1 MLLGKYTLKIMKAIK
16 RFILLAIVLHV
27 FFANAQIKEVS
38 TGPEVQDDILST
50 FRMNQNIH
58 NLPKDEV
65 AQDKL
70 IQKYIDGGYGGFAV
84 NVSYNDYLTT
94 SGMETFKT
102 FCDKAKKAGLELWLY
117 DEQGYPSGNAG
128 GRVMNKNPAWESMG
142 IFKQD
147 TIVSGGTLDYLVPPG
162 QVIKAISIR
171 HTDTL
176 NLISHIEN
184 GRLKYNFPVGE
195 SKLIVF
201 SKAPLY
207 ESFQASRNP
216 GIPKGILTSHYP
228 SLMIP
233 EVTES
238 FLQITHEAYINLLG
252 EDLGQYF
259 ASTFTDEPSLMAVS
273 FPLQPWS
280 VIPWAEVLSETM
292 ETRYGYRPEDRLME
306 LFEDAGTVGQQLR
319 YQYFHTVSHLVSTNY
334 FKRIKTWCNEHN
346 LKSGGHL
353 LLEESMMAH
362 VPLYGDIMACF
373 REMDAPGID
382 ALSNLPENT
391 AVHAA
396 KLASSAAELSGA
408 TRVMSEPC
416 PVVDRREL
424 GKEPTTEEVRG
435 FINIQFTGGVTDF
448 NNYLNLS
455 NANTTEK
462 KSFNEYVGRIS
473 QNLRGGHGAAE
484 VALFYPI
491 ESLWTAFV
499 PEPTYIVRW
508 DTIGGGNKNAIKIE
522 QAFRNSA
529 RNLFKNRWD
538 YHIIDTKAI
547 QDARVLN
554 GRLVHGELSWKMV
567 ILPQVNTLPI
577 DVWVKLHEFVQAGGY
592 LVTIGGPPVNSTT
605 DFPDKRMKEISS
617 KVMSNKNVF
626 SFEDGNYTGW
636 EKTFG
641 EVLKKDI
648 LLSDESIPFRY
659 TRRVIDG
666 KSVYFIINDSAE
678 KQQTGLSLKQE
689 SDYLLLNPLDGK
701 TRAFKNG
708 QQIQLE
714 PYTGIILNE
723 K

>member
-1 MLLGKYTLKIMKAIK
+1 MKGIK
-16 RFILLAIVLHV
+16 GIIPVVIVLIV
-27 FFANAQIKEVS
+27 FVVSAQVKKVASEPKIQQVV
-38 TGPEVQDDILST
+38 PST

-58 NLPKDEV
+58 NLPKDDG
-65 AQDKL
+65 AQDDL
-70 IQKYIDGGYGGFAV
+70 IQKYVDGGYGGFAV
-84 NVSYNDYLTT
+84 NVSYNDYLTP
-94 SGMETFKT
+94 SGMKTFKA
-102 FCDKAKKAGLELWLY
+102 FCDKAKKADLELWLY

-128 GRVMNKNPAWESMG
+128 GRVMDKNPAWEAMG

-147 TIVSGGTLDYLVPPG
+147 TIIAGGNIDYGVPPG
-162 QVIKAISIR
+162 KVIKAISIQ
-171 HTDTL
+171 HKDTV
-176 NLISHIEN
+176 NLISHIKN
-184 GRLKYNFPVGE
+184 GRLKYDFPSGA

-207 ESFQASRNP
+207 DSFQASRNP
-216 GIPKGILTSHYP
+216 GVPKGILTSHYP

-238 FLQITHEAYINLLG
+238 FLEITHEAYVDLLG

-259 ASTFTDEPSLMAVS
+259 IATFTDEPSLMAVS
-273 FPLQPWS
+273 FPLQQWS
-280 VIPWAEVLSETM
+280 VIPWAEVLSDAI
-292 ETRYGYRPEDRLME
+292 ETRYGYRPEDRLVE
-306 LFEDAGTVGQQLR
+306 LFEDAGSTGQQLR
-319 YQYFHTVSHLVSTNY
+319 YQYFHTVGELVSTNY

-373 REMDAPGID
+373 REMDAPGLD

-462 KSFNEYVGRIS
+462 KSFNEYVGRIA
-473 QNLRGGHGAAE
+473 QELRGGHGAAE

-499 PEPTYIVRW
+499 PEPTHIVRW
-508 DTIGGGNKNAIKIE
+508 DTIGGGNRNAIKIE

-529 RNLFKNRWD
+529 RHLFKNRWD

-547 QDARVLN
+547 QDARVIN
-554 GRLVHGELSWKMV
+554 GRLVHGALSWKMV

-577 DVWVKLHEFVQAGGY
+577 DVWGKLYEFVQAGGF
-592 LVTIGGPPVNSTT
+592 LVTMGGPPVNSTT
-605 DFPDKRMKEISS
+605 DFPDTRMQEISS
-617 KVMSNKNVF
+617 KVMANENVF
-626 SFEDGNYTGW
+626 SFPDGNYTGW
-636 EKTFG
+636 DKTIG
-641 EVLKKDI
+641 KAIKKDI
-648 LLSDESIPFRY
+648 LLSDEAIPIRY

-666 KSVYFIINDSAE
+666 KSVYFIINDSAV
-678 KQQTGLSLKQE
+678 KQQTGLYLKQQ
-689 SDYLLLNPLDGK
+689 SDYLFLDPLDGK
-701 TRAFKNG
+701 TRTFKNG

-714 PYTGIILNE
+714 PYAGIILNE